1 MITENPTRLPGT
13 PVRRTRTPLR
23 ASRTPLR
30 DSPAPL
36 TGDPVGLLI
45 RAYRQAGL
53 SIEAA
58 RRCALAD
65 FECNFPQLLGT

>member
-13 PVRRTRTPLR
+13 PLRHTRTPLR
-23 ASRTPLR
+23 ASHTPLR
-30 DSPAPL
+30 NGETLAS
-36 TGDPVGLLI
+36 DPVGLLI

-53 SIEAA
+53 STEAA
-58 RRCALAD
+58 RRCAVAD

>member
-1 MITENPTRLPGT
+1 MITENTTRLPGKPT
-13 PVRRTRTPLR
+13 RRARTPLR

-30 DSPAPL
+30 DSRTPL

-45 RAYRQAGL
+45 RAYRLAGL

-58 RRCALAD
+58 RRCAVAD
-65 FECNFPQLLGT
+65 FECNFPDLQGT